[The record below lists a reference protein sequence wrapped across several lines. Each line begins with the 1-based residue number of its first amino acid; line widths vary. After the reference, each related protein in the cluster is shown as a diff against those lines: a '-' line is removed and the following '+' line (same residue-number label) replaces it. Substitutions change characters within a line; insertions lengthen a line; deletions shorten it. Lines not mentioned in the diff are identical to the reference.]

1 MNKTFLFLVSAI
13 LLIGFVSATP
23 LQEFMSSSD
32 LTITMTQDST
42 TGVFSMN
49 TAGLSFDNQVIQL
62 PIPFNGYSTINVP
75 ISGIL
80 NGINLRMDL
89 SDGSTFPVF
98 SQVSIS
104 STPSLEIFPEVLSSE
119 KALLNLLLN
128 QISTSTFTGE
138 VTQDSQVLTN
148 LALQTP
154 LPVPV
159 QGNSYFVKN
168 GITYTFGYDGGFGNV
183 QGYYKNQ
190 IGEAITR
197 GVNSMNVQNVIEQ
210 NLLPSIS
217 LSDYLPVLQELGYS
231 VSEIEFTNAVLEN
244 TDYDV
249 SVNLNNLAFQ
259 DGTYQIPVTI
269 TPLTGDTT
277 PITKTITLVLSGIVN
292 EAGETTTS
300 NTYVPSDFG
309 VKQIINSIVGLPTG
323 TLVEIQVSDVK
334 PADVNTLSHTQGLKY
349 LVIDTNGNQ
358 PTSGAAQISFSINK
372 EGVNKDRINLY
383 VWEGTSWTKLTTH
396 YDGETA
402 TEYTYTATTPHFS
415 IFMIGESTAFS
426 RSSGGD
432 GIVQNN
438 SLQSVNNVKINNEV
452 TPLSSETPTTTE
464 TPNNKGFFSFLTGAV
479 TGLINSGAGVPA
491 ILFLMIVIAGTIVLV
506 VVRRR
511 GK

>member
-1 MNKTFLFLVSAI
+1 
-13 LLIGFVSATP
+13 
-23 LQEFMSSSD
+23 
-32 LTITMTQDST
+32 
-42 TGVFSMN
+42 
-49 TAGLSFDNQVIQL
+49 
-62 PIPFNGYSTINVP
+62 
-75 ISGIL
+75 
-80 NGINLRMDL
+80 
-89 SDGSTFPVF
+89 
-98 SQVSIS
+98 
-104 STPSLEIFPEVLSSE
+104 
-119 KALLNLLLN
+119 
-128 QISTSTFTGE
+128 
-138 VTQDSQVLTN
+138 
-148 LALQTP
+148 
-154 LPVPV
+154 
-159 QGNSYFVKN
+159 
-168 GITYTFGYDGGFGNV
+168 
-183 QGYYKNQ
+183 
-190 IGEAITR
+190 
-197 GVNSMNVQNVIEQ
+197 
-210 NLLPSIS
+210 
-217 LSDYLPVLQELGYS
+217 
-231 VSEIEFTNAVLEN
+231 
-244 TDYDV
+244 
-249 SVNLNNLAFQ
+249 
-259 DGTYQIPVTI
+259 
-269 TPLTGDTT
+269 
-277 PITKTITLVLSGIVN
+277 
-292 EAGETTTS
+292 
-300 NTYVPSDFG
+300 
-309 VKQIINSIVGLPTG
+309 
-323 TLVEIQVSDVK
+323 
-334 PADVNTLSHTQGLKY
+334 GLKY